1 MTMKTIFSV
10 SALLFSAIIMGCN
23 VTADEKSTHSN
34 TPDHM
39 SALAWAQSADA
50 EVDAKKAI
58 KQKDYRLFVVAGRG
72 ERLVG
77 IDAKDAARLKQ
88 ACGTQYIQGST
99 DAIRSDEHLDALKKA
114 YSYAEQYNQIVAK
127 HCTN

>member
-10 SALLFSAIIMGCN
+10 SALLLSVIITGCN

-34 TPDHM
+34 DPDHM
-39 SALAWAQSADA
+39 STLAWAQSADA